1 MRFLLLAISFFALFT
16 LSLNHACFSA
26 EELKLTD
33 AYSWDFGTAREG
45 SVLRHTFTLKNES
58 PSELIIQ
65 KLASSCGCTVSFAS
79 NYKIPPAGGSQIK
92 VVFRTK
98 GYSGKVK
105 QFVYVHTNNPEVPLI
120 KLTVEAQVVKKIN
133 KPN

>member
-1 MRFLLLAISFFALFT
+1 MRFLLLVISFLTLCTLF
-16 LSLNHACFSA
+16 LSYTSFSGQK
-26 EELKLTD
+26 LKLAD
-33 AYSWDFGTAREG
+33 AYSWDFGKVKEG
-45 SVLRHTFTLKNES
+45 IVLRHTFTLKNES

-65 KLASSCGCTVSFAS
+65 KLASSCGCTASFAS
-79 NYKIPPAGGSQIK
+79 NYKIPPAGVSRIK

-120 KLTVEAQVVKKIN
+120 KLTVEAQVLKK
-133 KPN
+133 K